1 MQAVSET
8 YLQVIDKALLYIDLE
23 NTGII
28 DVTLSREMTLQVTSR
43 KMALY
48 NTENMGCDLSAMSKS
63 LLWQGKL
70 EIMDNWSAESIEVG
84 YR

>member
-8 YLQVIDKALLYIDLE
+8 CLQVIDQALLYIDLE

-28 DVTLSREMTLQVTSR
+28 DVTLSWEMIIPVTSR

-48 NTENMGCDLSAMSKS
+48 NTEHMLWPVSQMSKY
-63 LLWQGKL
+63 LLW
-70 EIMDNWSAESIEVG
+70 
-84 YR
+84 

>member
-28 DVTLSREMTLQVTSR
+28 DVTLSREMTVPVTSR
-43 KMALY
+43 KD
-48 NTENMGCDLSAMSKS
+48 GF
-63 LLWQGKL
+63 
-70 EIMDNWSAESIEVG
+70 I
-84 YR
+84 